1 VSARAMEDRFEV
13 VATVTRAFHCA
24 NRIEAGQTFVFD
36 LKGRLDAQKSDAPLC
51 LGIIAKL
58 QPAMLLVQDRA
69 AEGLHPV
76 SPSFKNFDCFDTGID
91 HGGTGKVFV
100 DLYLRDR
107 LTGERVDDARAALAE
122 SDVPAEPVT

>member
-1 VSARAMEDRFEV
+1 MTQEI

-24 NRIEAGQTFVFD
+24 NMIRKGETFVFD
-36 LKGRLDAQKSDAPLC
+36 LKGRLLPEKSSANLC

-58 QPAMLLVQDRA
+58 QPALLMAQDRA

-76 SPSFKNFDCFDTGID
+76 SPRFNSFDCFDTGID

-100 DLYLRDR
+100 DLHLRDAE
-107 LTGERVDDARAALAE
+107 TGARI
-122 SDVPAEPVT
+122 DP